1 MRVRRSNAILCIGL
15 NLEGALGGAST
26 ANTKEN
32 LESMG
37 DTKTT
42 NEILFYS
49 TTWCGDC
56 RRSRRVLDAMGIAYK
71 DIDIEEYPD
80 AADVVRKLN
89 DGMQS
94 VPTILFPDGTVLVEP
109 SNAALEQKLTAMAA
123 AH

>member
-1 MRVRRSNAILCIGL
+1 
-15 NLEGALGGAST
+15 
-26 ANTKEN
+26 
-32 LESMG
+32 MG